1 MLDAFQRM
9 PLLMSAAF
17 SGAKAAPAELEA
29 FAVTFAPGWTTQL
42 VSRLV
47 EGARKPTPDGSV

>member
-1 MLDAFQRM
+1 
-9 PLLMSAAF
+9 LLMSAAF